1 MADEISEV
9 TQYYFNTE
17 ELTVIPKHVKL
28 LRNKEDLTGISG
40 LEKISNHFKTVNI
53 YAHINIREI
62 GLVSSKQAKKKK
74 EV

>member
-40 LEKISNHFKTVNI
+40 LKTIPNPFKKMNI
-53 YAHINIREI
+53 AGNKNIIEI
-62 GLVSSKQAKKKK
+62 GLVASR
-74 EV
+74 